1 MFQNLSWKWLR
12 KSDLVLQEDALR
24 AVQRCHSKDPSLLS
38 SLFTNN
44 WKFLCIEICLS
55 NGHLHL
61 VIQVIVLLASV
72 QYKCICRCRMPI
84 LNYLPGIH
92 MRRFKC
98 APLTI
103 VLNMNVSRATLCHPL
118 PPNALPACTPCGNTP
133 APNLVNQEPGV
144 LSCMWSTCGVATIII
159 CWTILTSKCVLVCS
173 DRSWALLHRVWSSID
188 LQRENYFFQF
198 FSSIFTQ
205 PIFS

>member
-1 MFQNLSWKWLR
+1 MLVGGDHLCWSWPSSFNWVKWQCFRIWVENGWENLTSCFKR
-12 KSDLVLQEDALR
+12 MRFGQ
-24 AVQRCHSKDPSLLS
+24 QRCHSKDPSLLS

-44 WKFLCIEICLS
+44 WNFLCIEICPS

-84 LNYLPGIH
+84 LNYLQDIH

-98 APLTI
+98 VPLTI
-103 VLNMNVSRATLCHPL
+103 VLNMNVSKAPLCHPL

-173 DRSWALLHRVWSSID
+173 DRSWALYIKCGPL
-188 LQRENYFFQF
+188 
-198 FSSIFTQ
+198 
-205 PIFS
+205 